1 MLRYDRQTRTLAC
14 CLAAVAGFVD
24 ALAFL
29 ELGGFFVSFMSGNS
43 TRLGVGLA
51 TDIAHA
57 ATAAGLI
64 ATFVLGVV
72 LGTLVGR
79 AALPRR
85 APRIIGLVAFLLAVA
100 AALNLI
106 GQTAMAVAAMALAM
120 GCENAAF
127 ERDGEVSIGLTYM
140 TGALVKTGQ
149 RLAAALT
156 GGDRWGWAPYLLLW
170 AGLVAGATLGA
181 LAFRVIGLHSL
192 WVAAS
197 VAGLLAVVAHRTIP
211 DEADPSVP

>member
-43 TRLGVGLA
+43 TRLGVGRA

-79 AALPRR
+79 AAPPRR

-100 AALNLI
+100 AALNVI
-106 GQTAMAVAAMALAM
+106 GLPAIAVAVMALAM

-127 ERDGEVSIGLTYM
+127 ERDGEISIGLTYM

-149 RLAAALT
+149 RLAAALA

-170 AGLVAGATLGA
+170 AGLVAGATCGA
-181 LAFRVIGLHSL
+181 LAYQRIGLQGLWIAAAAAGSL
-192 WVAAS
+192 AFVAFRIETPERDKA
-197 VAGLLAVVAHRTIP
+197 
-211 DEADPSVP
+211 